1 MKKGFF
7 ASLLGAFVFM
17 GLVACS
23 SEVASISD
31 EEVASVPIEVT
42 FTGFDV
48 SVLPDAPKK
57 VRSRATADDAG
68 VSRIAFKAFDII
80 TGKEVFSTEKSKGT
94 DVEDF
99 NRVKCHLPVSA
110 YTFVAVAHKAKTT
123 ESSAANIVS
132 TTEATIFEKTLP
144 KEVYTTVLDNVFVDK
159 NTTKDVT
166 INFGKRVT
174 STFSLNITDAAS
186 LNSKNA
192 VPYIVKKVEIVLNP
206 SQDQGVASAPYTL
219 NPTTGLSPKVQTYK
233 AEVIRP
239 ENGKF
244 SFPIRFNFLLTSA
257 EQTMDVV
264 INMKDEKGEVL
275 YTRTLQ
281 NVSFKQHRVT
291 EAKGTFFS
299 SDVTGSFDFDI
310 QDDDPVTV
318 PLYPKN

>member
-7 ASLLGAFVFM
+7 ASLLGAFVLM

-31 EEVASVPIEVT
+31 EEVASVPVEVT

-48 SVLPDAPKK
+48 SVLPEAPKK
-57 VRSRATADDAG
+57 VRSRATADEAG
-68 VSRIAFKAFDII
+68 VSRIAFKAFDFI

-94 DVEDF
+94 DGEDF
-99 NRVKCHLPVSA
+99 NRVKCHLPVST

-132 TTEATIFEKTLP
+132 TKEATISEKNLP
-144 KEVYTTVLDNVFVDK
+144 KEVYATIKRDVFVDN
-159 NTTKDVT
+159 NTTKEFT

-186 LNSKNA
+186 LNSKSA
-192 VPYIVKKVEIVLNP
+192 FPYIVKKVEIVLTP
-206 SQDQGVASAPYTL
+206 SQDQGVASAPYTF
-219 NPTTGLSPKVQTYK
+219 NPETGLLLEAQTFQ

-239 ENGKF
+239 ENGKI
-244 SFPIRFNFLLTSA
+244 SFPIRFQILLASA

-264 INMKDEKGEVL
+264 INMKDENDKVL

-310 QDDDPVTV
+310 QDDDQYNISLNP
-318 PLYPKN
+318 

>member
-7 ASLLGAFVFM
+7 ASLLGSFVFM

-31 EEVASVPIEVT
+31 EEVASVPVEVT

-48 SVLPDAPKK
+48 SVLPEAPKK
-57 VRSRATADDAG
+57 VRSRATADDAK
-68 VSRIAFKAFDII
+68 VSRIAFKVFEIPS
-80 TGKEVFSTEKSKGT
+80 GKEVFSTKKSKGT
-94 DVEDF
+94 DGDDF
-99 NRVKCHLPVSA
+99 NRVTCHLPIGG
-110 YTFVAVAHKAKTT
+110 YTFVAVAHRAKTT
-123 ESSAANIVS
+123 ASLAANIVS
-132 TTEATIFEKTLP
+132 DTEATISEKTLP
-144 KEVYTTVLDNVFVDK
+144 KEVYATIVDK
-159 NTTKDVT
+159 VYVDNNTTKDVT

-174 STFSLNITDAAS
+174 SSFYLNITDAF
-186 LNSKNA
+186 
-192 VPYIVKKVEIVLNP
+192 PYIVKKVEIVLTP

-219 NPTTGLSPKVQTYK
+219 NPTTGLSPKAQTYQ
-233 AEVIRP
+233 AEVNRSDKG
-239 ENGKF
+239 EF
-244 SFPIRFNFLLTSA
+244 SFPIRFNFLLASA

-275 YTRTLQ
+275 PYTRTLK

-310 QDDDPVTV
+310 KDDEQVTV
-318 PLYPKN
+318 PLYPQN

>member
-7 ASLLGAFVFM
+7 ASLLGSFVFM

-31 EEVASVPIEVT
+31 EEVASVPVEVT

-48 SVLPDAPKK
+48 SVLPEAPKK
-57 VRSRATADDAG
+57 VRSRATADYAG
-68 VSRIAFKAFDII
+68 VSRIALKAFEVPS
-80 TGKEVFSTEKSKGT
+80 GKEVFSTVKSKGT
-94 DVEDF
+94 DGDDF
-99 NRVKCHLPVSA
+99 NSVTCHLPIGG
-110 YTFVAVAHKAKTT
+110 YTFVAVAHRAKTT
-123 ESSAANIVS
+123 ESLAANIIS
-132 TTEATIFEKTLP
+132 ATEATISEKTLP
-144 KEVYTTVLDNVFVDK
+144 KEVYATVLDNVLVDN
-159 NTTKDVT
+159 NTTTEVA

-174 STFSLNITDAAS
+174 SSFYLNITDAFPA
-186 LNSKNA
+186 
-192 VPYIVKKVEIVLNP
+192 IVKKLEIVLNP
-206 SQDQGVASAPYTL
+206 SHDVASKPYTL
-219 NPTTGLSPKVQTYK
+219 NPTTGLSPKVQTYQ

-239 ENGKF
+239 DNGNF
-244 SFPIRFNFLLTSA
+244 SFPIRFQILLASA
-257 EQTMDVV
+257 EQTMNVD
-264 INMKDEKGEVL
+264 INMKDETGEVL

-310 QDDDPVTV
+310 QDDDQVTV

>member
-1 MKKGFF
+1 MKKGFI
-7 ASLLGAFVFM
+7 ASLLGAFVLM

-31 EEVASVPIEVT
+31 EEVASVPVEVT

-132 TTEATIFEKTLP
+132 TTEATISEKTLP
-144 KEVYTTVLDNVFVDK
+144 KEVYATVLDNVFVDK

-174 STFSLNITDAAS
+174 SSFYLNITDAFPAT
-186 LNSKNA
+186 
-192 VPYIVKKVEIVLNP
+192 VKKLEIVLNP
-206 SQDQGVASAPYTL
+206 SHDVASKPYTL
-219 NPTTGLSPKVQTYK
+219 NPTTGLSPKAQTFQ

-239 ENGKF
+239 ENGNF
-244 SFPIRFNFLLTSA
+244 SFPIRFQILLASA

-310 QDDDPVTV
+310 QDDEQVTV